1 MFFVKLLLKIVLFPV
16 MLTVMLIEWIG
27 VFLTSFGGA
36 ILYILS
42 GIVFLITLAAWI
54 VLHEPLTEVIKY
66 MGLSF
71 GVFLVSVIADWLVEK
86 IGCLSSVMK
95 RFMVS

>member
-54 VLHEPLTEVIKY
+54 VLHEPLTEVIK
-66 MGLSF
+66 
-71 GVFLVSVIADWLVEK
+71 
-86 IGCLSSVMK
+86 
-95 RFMVS
+95 

>member
-1 MFFVKLLLKIVLFPV
+1 
-16 MLTVMLIEWIG
+16 
-27 VFLTSFGGA
+27 
-36 ILYILS
+36 
-42 GIVFLITLAAWI
+42 
-54 VLHEPLTEVIKY
+54 

>member
-1 MFFVKLLLKIVLFPV
+1 MFLLKLLLKIILFPV
-16 MLTVMLIEWIG
+16 MLTVILIEWIG
-27 VFLTSFGGA
+27 LFLTGFGGA

-42 GIVFLITLAAWI
+42 GIVFLITLAAWVI
-54 VLHEPLTEVIKY
+54 LREPWTEVIKY

-71 GVFLVSVIADWLVEK
+71 GIFLVSVIADWIAEK
-86 IGCLSSVMK
+86 IGCLSVVMK